1 MSIMEATTISVE
13 LPVEFDERWNRMAGI
28 TVEGRQIIVNPDE
41 YFLRFDS
48 NTWRLCDWDR
58 VAAELLGV
66 TETSEKALD
75 QTVLEFIHRHSYST
89 TDAAKV
95 LATAWQVNSYMFRE
109 EHLDGLGIDGFTA
122 DHLRMLREVG
132 TFMALNKVEDDG
144 TISNVGPCW
153 MFPAA
158 TTVVFDLAD
167 KEAEMIDE
175 VYHGTWFNETRR
187 LEALKANAA
196 LGGRL
201 VHGCQSV
208 PSQSG
213 GAIVPFGA
221 PIEKFTGELKR
232 FRGDWLE
239 RVYSMRPRTA

>member
-1 MSIMEATTISVE
+1 MSTIEATTTTVE
-13 LPVEFDERWNRMAGI
+13 LPVEFDPRWNRMPGI
-28 TVEGRQIIVNPDE
+28 TVEGRQITVDPE
-41 YFLRFDS
+41 QYFFRFDS

-58 VAAELLGV
+58 VAGDLLGV
-66 TETSEKALD
+66 AETSEKALD
-75 QTVLEFIHRHSYST
+75 QTVLEFIQHHGYST
-89 TDAAKV
+89 SDAAKV
-95 LATAWQVNSYMFRE
+95 LATAWQVNNYMFRE
-109 EHLDGLGIDGFTA
+109 DHLGGLGIAGFTA

-153 MFPAA
+153 MLPAA
-158 TTVVFDLAD
+158 TTVVFDLTD
-167 KEAEMIDE
+167 QEAEMVDE
-175 VYHGTWFNETRR
+175 VYHGAWFNEERR

-221 PIEKFTGELKR
+221 SITRFYDELR
-232 FRGDWLE
+232 AFRGEWLE
-239 RVYSMRPRTA
+239 RVRSMKPTTA